1 MELEKLISVL
11 EISVKRNGE
20 KPLTNLWL
28 LNILKLAKKEI
39 EQEEEMAEQ
48 VSTSKDWMWK

>member
-28 LNILKLAKKEI
+28 LNILKLVKKEL

-48 VSTSKDWMWK
+48 VSTSKDWM

>member
-1 MELEKLISVL
+1 MELEKLISIL

-28 LNILKLAKKEI
+28 LNILKLVKQEL
-39 EQEEEMAEQ
+39 EQEEETAEQ
-48 VSTSKDWMWK
+48 VNTSKDWMWK